1 MITITM
7 APNNNGNC
15 CCVLIFINPPVD
27 SVRSMIELDSLQA
40 PKP

>member
-7 APNNNGNC
+7 RPNINGKC
-15 CCVLIFINPPVD
+15 GCVVIFINPPVD